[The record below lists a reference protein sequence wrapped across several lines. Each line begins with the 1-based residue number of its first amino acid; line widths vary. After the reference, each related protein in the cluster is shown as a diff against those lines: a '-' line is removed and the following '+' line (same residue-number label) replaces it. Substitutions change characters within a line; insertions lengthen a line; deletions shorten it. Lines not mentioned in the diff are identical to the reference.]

1 MNRKEKATGF
11 LQLIIAGDIREAY
24 RIYTGKDFKHHN
36 AYFKGDKES
45 LTRAM
50 EDEDRQNPDKIFNIQ
65 RVLEDGDFVAVHSHL
80 KRNPED
86 PGIAVVHI
94 FRFDNDIIV
103 EFWDV
108 AQFIPQD
115 MVNEN
120 GMF

>member
-1 MNRKEKATGF
+1 MVAIGGF
-11 LQLIIAGDIREAY
+11 CILGCQQFDRCCW
-24 RIYTGKDFKHHN
+24 
-36 AYFKGDKES
+36 
-45 LTRAM
+45 

-65 RVLEDGDFVAVHSHL
+65 RVLKDGDFVAVHSHL
-80 KRNPED
+80 QRNPGD

>member
-80 KRNPED
+80 QRNPGD